1 MLRKVLDAD
10 PEGVI
15 ILHAGADRDWG
26 LDSDRVVFLDTLPH
40 HELLA
45 LYREAA
51 VVLDSYYA
59 GGCTTT
65 REAFEMGAVVVT
77 LPAKYLGGRW
87 TLAFYQILGI
97 KEAIATDEADYARRT
112 GLFRASMRRDGF
124 ISADA
129 GYGGGEL
136 TTPLLQFDGERLEL
150 NCEGSAGGW
159 LQVEVRDAEDRP
171 IPGYELA
178 AAEGL
183 RGNGLAKVASW
194 RGGTNLAALAG
205 RPVRLRFAMRDMK
218 LYAFQFAGAA
228 V

>member
-1 MLRKVLDAD
+1 MLPRGGQLPRGGYYL

-26 LDSDRVVFLDTLPH
+26 LGSRVVYLDPLPH

-45 LYREAA
+45 LYREAD

-97 KEAIATDEADYARRT
+97 KEAVAADEDDYAR
-112 GLFRASMRRDGF
+112 
-124 ISADA
+124 
-129 GYGGGEL
+129 
-136 TTPLLQFDGERLEL
+136 
-150 NCEGSAGGW
+150 
-159 LQVEVRDAEDRP
+159 
-171 IPGYELA
+171 
-178 AAEGL
+178 
-183 RGNGLAKVASW
+183 
-194 RGGTNLAALAG
+194 LAALIG
-205 RPVRLRFAMRDMK
+205 RDGDLRDSIKAKIAANLHKMWRND
-218 LYAFQFAGAA
+218 AA
-228 V
+228 VDHWTDVLLRLGRRDRSEL